1 VIGRE
6 KDPSNSEVRRLIQD
20 SIEQD
25 RRRAEAAKAREMLH
39 RLQNQQD
46 QEERVSDE
54 EEHLRERRDSVVVCC
69 QNVVVINVKFLHLC
83 SCNAVQT
90 VECSVINIAE

>member
-39 RLQNQQD
+39 RLQNQSQQD
-46 QEERVSDE
+46 HEEERVSDD
-54 EEHLRERRDSVVVCC
+54 EEHFRERRDSIVVSG
-69 QNVVVINVKFLHLC
+69 QNMVIVNEKL
-83 SCNAVQT
+83 
-90 VECSVINIAE
+90 